1 LKKTRVGIFAH
12 DPLEATTNPRIG
24 LRIDAYVV
32 AATIL

>member
-12 DPLEATTNPRIG
+12 DWLQATANALIG
-24 LRIDAYVV
+24 LRIDAYGV